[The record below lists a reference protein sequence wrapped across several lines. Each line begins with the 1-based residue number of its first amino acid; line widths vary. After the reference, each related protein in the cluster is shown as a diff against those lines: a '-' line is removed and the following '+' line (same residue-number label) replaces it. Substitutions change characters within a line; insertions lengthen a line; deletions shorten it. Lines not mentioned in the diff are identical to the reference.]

1 MRIGHPH
8 AVPPDPPVANVHMPQ
23 WQMDMRIVTQ
33 CPHLLRFQMS
43 HLTLS
48 HMQFVRIP
56 DCTAG
61 SMRPCEPLSLP
72 LAYAPFLTA
81 LPVMP
86 PVPPRPSCRNPVGIS
101 PPPPPP
107 EPRSVRL
114 PSQPPPTSGGGL
126 LCSVCAS
133 TNVHAQPCKCV
144 LRGRRRSIRV
154 REGMYDYGRPADLS
168 DWRVESTLLEWYSVG
183 MFPHLTG

>member
-1 MRIGHPH
+1 MQWHMRIGHPH

-72 LAYAPFLTA
+72 LAAYAPFLTA

-86 PVPPRPSCRNPVGIS
+86 PVHLVEILSESRL
-101 PPPPPP
+101 PPPASRAAISSAPVNLHLRAVLGCCALY
-107 EPRSVRL
+107 EHRNVS
-114 PSQPPPTSGGGL
+114 SGQP
-126 LCSVCAS
+126 
-133 TNVHAQPCKCV
+133 
-144 LRGRRRSIRV
+144 
-154 REGMYDYGRPADLS
+154 
-168 DWRVESTLLEWYSVG
+168 
-183 MFPHLTG
+183 

>member
-1 MRIGHPH
+1 MQPARHHPMQWHMRIGHPH

-114 PSQPPPTSGGGL
+114 PSTSTYERWWAAVL
-126 LCSVCAS
+126 S
-133 TNVHAQPCKCV
+133 TSTGTCP
-144 LRGRRRSIRV
+144 RGS
-154 REGMYDYGRPADLS
+154 
-168 DWRVESTLLEWYSVG
+168 
-183 MFPHLTG
+183 